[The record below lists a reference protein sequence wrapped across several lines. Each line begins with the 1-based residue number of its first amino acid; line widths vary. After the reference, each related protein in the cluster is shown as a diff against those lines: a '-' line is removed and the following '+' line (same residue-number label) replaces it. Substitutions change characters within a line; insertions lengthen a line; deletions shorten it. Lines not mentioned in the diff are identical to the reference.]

1 MAGTVAH
8 LALLLSLLVLQGPN
22 PCSSTSAQTCTI
34 GGIATKE
41 FYCGYQPPPK
51 RKENVTRMDR
61 CRRVKDTDPV
71 IINCKDYTEPS
82 QCHPKDKTNNR
93 AVLRDILVTLLV
105 LSLML
110 NSSLATY
117 IIYLRRHHKQTTS
130 HRQELAASAVPPV
143 TRHGDDHLY
152 EEIAD
157 FRMYKSPPPVPPALK
172 ATRSHES
179 INSFYQKFPNEKEE
193 TVEGEG
199 PSSRSTSKHKD
210 DQYVELS
217 PGYEMP
223 VDAQPQ
229 GDQGGK
235 DIPPPL
241 RSSGDDPK
249 ELSYTESDSRFSN
262 EAETC
267 PVRMHRLSGAHE
279 CGDDVINLEV

>member
-22 PCSSTSAQTCTI
+22 PCTSSSSTSAQTCTI

-71 IINCKDYTEPS
+71 IINCKDYT
-82 QCHPKDKTNNR
+82 
-93 AVLRDILVTLLV
+93 
-105 LSLML
+105 
-110 NSSLATY
+110 
-117 IIYLRRHHKQTTS
+117 
-130 HRQELAASAVPPV
+130 ELAASAVPPV